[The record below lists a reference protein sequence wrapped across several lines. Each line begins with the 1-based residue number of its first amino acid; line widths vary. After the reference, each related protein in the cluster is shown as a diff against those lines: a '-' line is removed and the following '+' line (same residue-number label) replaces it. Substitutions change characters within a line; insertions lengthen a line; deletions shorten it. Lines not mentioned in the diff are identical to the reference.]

1 MGCVNTLN
9 RSFWAAFEHNLA
21 SLKPLVD
28 RLIHRRDWTVDNPSS
43 TSQEGAPSALDASE
57 ARDQLARATQATAED
72 CTTLGAY
79 LASRSA
85 DVPVTP
91 DPGPNQGR
99 QDSRA
104 QDRLADTVDNLIEVR
119 SDIEGT
125 PPQSSGESA
134 ALEHAVGSASEVLR
148 LIRRDLHRE
157 D

>member
-1 MGCVNTLN
+1 MNTLN

-28 RLIHRRDWTVDNPSS
+28 RLIHRRDWTVDSPSS

-91 DPGPNQGR
+91 EPGPNQGR
-99 QDSRA
+99 QNSRA

-134 ALEHAVGSASEVLR
+134 AIEHAVGSASEVLR
-148 LIRRDLHRE
+148 LIRRDLDRQ

>member
-1 MGCVNTLN
+1 MDTLN

-21 SLKPLVD
+21 SLRPLVQK
-28 RLIHRRDWTVDNPSS
+28 LIHRRDWTVDNPPS
-43 TSQEGAPSALDASE
+43 TSDGGAPSAPDDASE

-72 CTTLGAY
+72 CTTLGTY

-85 DVPVTP
+85 AVPVTP
-91 DPGPNQGR
+91 DPGPDQGR
-99 QDSRA
+99 QDSPA

-125 PPQSSGESA
+125 PPRSRGESA

-148 LIRRDLHRE
+148 LIRRDLHRQ